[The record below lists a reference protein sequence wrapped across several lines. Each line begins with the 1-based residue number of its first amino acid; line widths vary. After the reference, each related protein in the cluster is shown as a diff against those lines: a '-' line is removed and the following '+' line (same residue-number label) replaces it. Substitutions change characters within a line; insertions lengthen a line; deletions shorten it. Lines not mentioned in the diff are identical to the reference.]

1 MSGRT
6 SPARLPR
13 SLLTGLAAVLTAAVG
28 LVSLFGYFVY
38 QLRFPPT
45 IPEDVTPSQYLLT
58 ADDVSWTSGRWGGAR
73 GWWIPGKA
81 GRPAIIL
88 ATGFQIS
95 RSDSLSLAAYL
106 HKRGY
111 HSLIYSARG
120 RSGES
125 SKSPGPLAGAAVE
138 IMLSALDFTLSQA
151 GVDGSR
157 VGVWGVDIG
166 AHAALAASVK
176 RPEVRAVAADCP
188 YDTAAELIRLRLAQE
203 SGFGRRWIELGCER
217 AVAWLEG
224 VSPASIRAQLPLAA
238 LADRHVLVI
247 EGENRPDLAAYA
259 DGVYDRLSGN
269 KRKVRLPVA
278 RVRLMSAEQMETY
291 DRLVGAFF
299 SASLNESRR
308 TAGNRTGAGL
318 ETR

>member
-13 SLLTGLAAVLTAAVG
+13 SLLTGLAAVLTAAAGV
-28 LVSLFGYFVY
+28 VSLFGYGVY
-38 QLRFPPT
+38 RLWFPPT
-45 IPEDVTPSQYLLT
+45 IPEDVEPSQYLLT
-58 ADDVSWTSGRWGGAR
+58 AKDVSWTSGRWGGVQ
-73 GWWIPGKA
+73 GWWIPGKT
-81 GRPAIIL
+81 GRPAVIL
-88 ATGFQIS
+88 ATGFQLS
-95 RSDSLSLAAYL
+95 RSDSLSLAAWL
-106 HKRGY
+106 HKKGY
-111 HSLIYSARG
+111 HCLVYSAGG
-120 RSGES
+120 RSGEGRG
-125 SKSPGPLAGAAVE
+125 SPGPLAGAAVE
-138 IMLSALDFTLSQA
+138 IMLSALDLTVSQV

-188 YDTAAELIRLRLAQE
+188 YDTPAQLIRLRLAQE
-203 SGFGRRWIELGCER
+203 SVLRGRWMELGCER

-224 VSPASIRAQLPLAA
+224 IPPTSTRAPLPLAA

-247 EGENRPDLAAYA
+247 EGENRPELAACA
-259 DGVYDRLSGN
+259 DGVYGRLPGD
-269 KRKVRLPVA
+269 KRKVTLPVA
-278 RVRLMSAEQMETY
+278 RTHLMSAEQMETY

-299 SASLNESRR
+299 SAGLNEPRR
-308 TAGNRTGAGL
+308 LGANRTGVGS